1 MARARD
7 IEAIAPDATFGE
19 AAAGAVR
26 TRAEEVF
33 EFGHRVLNVDDIEA
47 VHDMRVA
54 TRRLR
59 AAMEVYAPAFPRKA
73 FESALADVKALAD
86 DLGARRDPD
95 VAIEQLRKIQAGMPP
110 ADHPGVEHL
119 IESLGE
125 RQAKGNERLAAR
137 LASVG
142 DDRLKERLDALAG
155 MARTPKRGG
164 GL

>member
-7 IEAIAPDATFGE
+7 IESIRPDATFGE

-26 TRAEEVF
+26 IRTEEVF
-33 EFGHRVLNVDDIEA
+33 SFGDRVLDVSDIEA

-95 VAIEQLRKIQAGMPP
+95 VAIEQLRAIQAAMPE

-119 IESLGE
+119 IGSLAE
-125 RQAKGNERLAAR
+125 RQAKGNERLAGR
-137 LASVG
+137 LATIGS
-142 DDRLKERLDALAG
+142 DRLRSRLESLAG
-155 MARTPKRGG
+155 MARDPKRGAS
-164 GL
+164 